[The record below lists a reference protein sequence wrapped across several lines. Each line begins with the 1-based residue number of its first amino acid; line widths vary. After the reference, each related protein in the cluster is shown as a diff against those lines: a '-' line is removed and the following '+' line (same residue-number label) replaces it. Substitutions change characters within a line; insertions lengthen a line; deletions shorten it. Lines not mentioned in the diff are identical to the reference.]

1 MWQNALVHMNSD
13 TEERIK
19 GWDSE
24 SEALVK
30 MLIFDARREQA
41 HTKSL
46 KGIVE
51 ETNYAVK

>member
-1 MWQNALVHMNSD
+1 MWQNALVHMNSER
-13 TEERIK
+13 EERLK

-30 MLIFDARREQA
+30 MLIFDATREQA
-41 HTKSL
+41 HTKFL

-51 ETNYAVK
+51 ETNHVIK